1 MTNPMF
7 PHGQDPATGEGLPD
21 PARTLSDDVFR
32 VLLDLYMVSDPWPL
46 TDAADVILHALID
59 SEGQARGFTD
69 WVTAYHR
76 FEKS

>member
-1 MTNPMF
+1 MPETLAPQ
-7 PHGQDPATGEGLPD
+7 P
-21 PARTLSDDVFR
+21 TLSDDVFR

-46 TDAADVILHALID
+46 SSAADDTLHALID
-59 SEGQARGFTD
+59 AEGQARGFGD